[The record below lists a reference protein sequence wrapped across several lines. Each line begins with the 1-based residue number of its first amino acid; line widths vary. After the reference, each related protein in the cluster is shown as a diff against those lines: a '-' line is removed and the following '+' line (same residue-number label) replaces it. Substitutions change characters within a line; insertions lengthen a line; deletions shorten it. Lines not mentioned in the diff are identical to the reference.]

1 MTVKVRDLMSNNVI
15 TTQPHFTVGQLKEK
29 MAKRSVS
36 NVPVVSPDNE
46 PIGVVSASDLI
57 AAEKEGSPISNIMSE
72 KVYTIPEYEDVSV
85 AARMMRNHNI
95 HHLIVTDEHKV
106 VGVIS
111 SFDLLQLV
119 EGRRFVMKNAPT
131 PKSKGRGKRAKAE
144 LE

>member
-95 HHLIVTDEHKV
+95 HHLIVTEEHKV

-119 EGRRFVMKNAPT
+119 EGRRFVMKNPPT

>member
-1 MTVKVRDLMSNNVI
+1 MSNNVI

-36 NVPVVSPDNE
+36 NVPVVSPENE

-72 KVYTIPEYEDVSV
+72 KVYTIPEYEDVSL

-95 HHLIVTDEHKV
+95 HHLIVTEEHKV

-131 PKSKGRGKRAKAE
+131 PKSKGRGKRGKAE